1 MRAGALVLV
10 LLLVGVA
17 FIAAGVYLAGY
28 TEQRVRVVNASG
40 QWVNATKTVDLG
52 FIGEGDKIKLAFRTW
67 AEDPIHR
74 NILITLVNSETGEII
89 PERRYGL
96 AGYENI
102 ISLYWNA
109 SQDGYTTW
117 GEYYPPKPGKYQFI
131 LDNKAYVARDPI
143 PIKLVTFEA
152 VIVGPSYAP
161 YLTHGAITIVVG
173 IATIAAALIFR
184 AKYAKRLKEQ

>member
-1 MRAGALVLV
+1 MWCWFMRVRALVLV

-96 AGYENI
+96 PGWTT
-102 ISLYWNA
+102 LYWNA

-152 VIVGPSYAP
+152 TIIGPAYTP
-161 YLTHGAITIVVG
+161 YLTQGIGAIIAGIVAITTG
-173 IATIAAALIFR
+173 IAIR
-184 AKYAKRLKEQ
+184 RKR

>member
-1 MRAGALVLV
+1 
-10 LLLVGVA
+10 
-17 FIAAGVYLAGY
+17 GY

-96 AGYENI
+96 PGWTT
-102 ISLYWNA
+102 LYWNA
-109 SQDGYTTW
+109 SQDGYLSW

>member
-117 GEYYPPKPGKYQFI
+117 GEYYP
-131 LDNKAYVARDPI
+131 
-143 PIKLVTFEA
+143 
-152 VIVGPSYAP
+152 
-161 YLTHGAITIVVG
+161 
-173 IATIAAALIFR
+173 
-184 AKYAKRLKEQ
+184 